1 MVYNKQKAYTLMDMH
16 KLLIMDASSLILL
29 GRCGLIE
36 VLSQAFNLTVPWGVL
51 NEVVNEETLKQYPD
65 ANTISELVKNRKI
78 EVFSI
83 EKQKYRFPITLG
95 EGETEA
101 IILTRQMENAIL
113 VTDDGKAIKACRYLK
128 IPFIISP
135 KLVVDLYRL
144 GEINFMVAKASID
157 KLRIIGRYSPEII
170 AEALLKLEE
179 IKNVKTNNRQGS

>member
-1 MVYNKQKAYTLMDMH
+1 MH
-16 KLLIMDASSLILL
+16 NLLIMDASSLILL

-36 VLSQAFNLTVPWGVL
+36 VLSQVFSIIVPQGVL

-65 ANTISELVKNRKI
+65 ANIISELVKNKKI

-83 EKQKYRFPITLG
+83 EKQKFQFPITLG
-95 EGETEA
+95 EGEIEA
-101 IILTRQMENAIL
+101 IILTRQMENSIL
-113 VTDDGKAIKACRYLK
+113 VTDDGKAIKACRYLR

-135 KLVVDLYRL
+135 KVVTALYQLER
-144 GEINFMVAKASID
+144 ISFADAKTSID

>member
-1 MVYNKQKAYTLMDMH
+1 MH

-29 GRCGLIE
+29 GRCALIE
-36 VLSQAFNLTVPWGVL
+36 VLSQVFSVIVPQGVL
-51 NEVVNEETLKQYPD
+51 SEVVNEETLKQYPD
-65 ANTISELVKNRKI
+65 ANIISELVKNRKI
-78 EVFSI
+78 EVVSI
-83 EKQKYRFPITLG
+83 RRQKFQFPITLG
-95 EGETEA
+95 EGEIEA

-135 KLVVDLYRL
+135 KVVTTLYQLER
-144 GEINFMVAKASID
+144 ISFVDAKTSID

>member
-1 MVYNKQKAYTLMDMH
+1 M
-16 KLLIMDASSLILL
+16 
-29 GRCGLIE
+29 
-36 VLSQAFNLTVPWGVL
+36 
-51 NEVVNEETLKQYPD
+51 NEVVNEGTLKQYPD
-65 ANTISELVKNRKI
+65 ANIISELVKNREI

-83 EKQKYRFPITLG
+83 EKQKFQFPITLG
-95 EGETEA
+95 EGEMEA

-135 KLVVDLYRL
+135 KVITALYQL
-144 GEINFMVAKASID
+144 GKIDFMDAKTSID

-170 AEALLKLEE
+170 AEALLRLEE

>member
-1 MVYNKQKAYTLMDMH
+1 MH

-36 VLSQAFNLTVPWGVL
+36 VLSQVFHVIIPRGVL

-65 ANTISELVKNRKI
+65 ANIISELVKSKKI

-83 EKQKYRFPITLG
+83 EKQKFKFPITLG
-95 EGETEA
+95 EGELEA

-135 KLVVDLYRL
+135 KVVTALYQL
-144 GEINFMVAKASID
+144 EKIDFGNAKTSID

-170 AEALLKLEE
+170 AETLLRLEE
-179 IKNVKTNNRQGS
+179 IKNVKTDNRQGSR